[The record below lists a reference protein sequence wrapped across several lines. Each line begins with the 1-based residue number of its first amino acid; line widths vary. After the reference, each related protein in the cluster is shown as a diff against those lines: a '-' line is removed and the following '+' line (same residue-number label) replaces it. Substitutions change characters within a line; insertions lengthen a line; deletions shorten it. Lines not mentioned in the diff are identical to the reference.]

1 VPYDGAIA
9 AYRDGRTDEAYE
21 LTQAALKADPR
32 NAELRFLRGV
42 LLTERGRTDEAL
54 VEFQAMVDDFPE
66 LPEPYNNIAFI
77 QASRGQWDQA
87 RRALEQSIN
96 VVPSYALAHENLG
109 DIYLQLAAQ
118 AYARAGRL
126 NPQSTSARRKLA
138 TSLDL
143 IDRTQ
148 AVPADSPTLPNP
160 RPGAPS
166 QVKPQ

>member
-1 VPYDGAIA
+1 
-9 AYRDGRTDEAYE
+9 
-21 LTQAALKADPR
+21 
-32 NAELRFLRGV
+32 
-42 LLTERGRTDEAL
+42 
-54 VEFQAMVDDFPE
+54 
-66 LPEPYNNIAFI
+66 
-77 QASRGQWDQA
+77 
-87 RRALEQSIN
+87 
-96 VVPSYALAHENLG
+96 LAHENLG
-109 DIYLQLAAQ
+109 DIHLQLAAQ

-148 AVPADSPTLPNP
+148 AVPADSPTLSNP